1 MAINYNPTTSK
12 NNNAPDTYQLD
23 LTTHPKWDNQDP
35 PKGHVHHYQFIL
47 THNTASNGPHLT
59 RHPVPHQY
67 CTHYRYLGNKLTHPT
82 NRNGTGGRIQMHEGG
97 ILPPTSQGLSKAKY
111 NNHSQNT
118 QHIVVA
124 PAGRSGKLCHP
135 DRGY

>member
-23 LTTHPKWDNQDP
+23 LTTHLKWDNQDP

-59 RHPVPHQY
+59 RHPVPCQDCIHN
-67 CTHYRYLGNKLTHPT
+67 RYLGNKIPHTDD
-82 NRNGTGGRIQMHEGG
+82 RRGTDWRKLMHKGGRGT
-97 ILPPTSQGLSKAKY
+97 PTTQGSP
-111 NNHSQNT
+111 Q
-118 QHIVVA
+118 
-124 PAGRSGKLCHP
+124 
-135 DRGY
+135 